1 MTLLPVEEARGRV
14 LGRVTPLEAEP
25 VEVGPGLAGRV
36 TAEPV
41 VASHDLPPFANS
53 AMDGYAV
60 CSAEAAGPLPV
71 AGRLSAGDA
80 PRLLPEGAALRIA
93 TGAPV
98 PDGADAVVPI
108 ERAREENGRVA
119 FEGQVR
125 PGDNVREA
133 GDDVPAGSEV
143 VAAGVRLDPLTAAAV
158 AATGVASVLCAR
170 RPRVAVLVTGDE
182 LLGPGDPPRPGAIH
196 ESNSVLVAARCA
208 ALGAD
213 VAPAVRVA
221 DDLEATVAS
230 FGKALET
237 ADVVIGSGG
246 VSVGP
251 ADYVKPALRSLGVE
265 ELFWRVAI
273 QPGRPL
279 WAGVR
284 GRTLVFGL
292 PGNPLSV
299 LAGLE
304 LIVRPSLG
312 ALLGRA
318 PAPPRQARL
327 AAAVSRRADRARVLP
342 ARLRGDAVEPLAAG
356 LSHHLVRAAGADALA
371 VVPAG
376 PGEAA
381 AGDVVEVVPLD
392 AT

>member
-1 MTLLPVEEARGRV
+1 M
-14 LGRVTPLEAEP
+14 
-25 VEVGPGLAGRV
+25 
-36 TAEPV
+36 
-41 VASHDLPPFANS
+41 
-53 AMDGYAV
+53 
-60 CSAEAAGPLPV
+60 
-71 AGRLSAGDA
+71 
-80 PRLLPEGAALRIA
+80 
-93 TGAPV
+93 
-98 PDGADAVVPI
+98 
-108 ERAREENGRVA
+108 
-119 FEGQVR
+119 
-125 PGDNVREA
+125 
-133 GDDVPAGSEV
+133 
-143 VAAGVRLDPLTAAAV
+143 

-230 FGKALET
+230 FGEALET
-237 ADVVIGSGG
+237 VDVVIGSGG

-327 AAAVSRRADRARVLP
+327 RGRGVTAARTAPASSRPGCAATPSSRSRPASPITWSVLRARTRWPWCPPAP
-342 ARLRGDAVEPLAAG
+342 ARPPRATWSRSY
-356 LSHHLVRAAGADALA
+356 LS
-371 VVPAG
+371 
-376 PGEAA
+376 
-381 AGDVVEVVPLD
+381 
-392 AT
+392 T

>member
-1 MTLLPVEEARGRV
+1 MTLLPVEEARARV
-14 LGRVTPLEAEP
+14 LERVTPLEPEP

-36 TAEPV
+36 TAEAV
-41 VASHDLPPFANS
+41 VAPHDLPPFANS

-60 CSAEAAGPLPV
+60 RSAEAAGALPV

-80 PRLLPEGAALRIA
+80 PRPLPEGAAVRIA

-143 VAAGVRLDPLTAAAV
+143 VAAGIRLDPLTAAAV
-158 AATGVASVLCAR
+158 AATGVARVLCAR

-230 FGKALET
+230 FGEALER

-304 LIVRPSLG
+304 LIVRPALG

-318 PAPPRQARL
+318 PAPARKARL

-356 LSHHLVRAAGADALA
+356 LSHHLARAAGADALA

-381 AGDVVEVVPLD
+381 AGDVVEVVSLAEP
-392 AT
+392 